1 MEGETMSDAAE
12 LDARLATLAV
22 MILLPVL
29 ILLVFRLGAAYGLAL
44 AAEAD
49 HTRRV
54 IRRFMRDNVI
64 VRDDATPP
72 DC

>member
-1 MEGETMSDAAE
+1 MNGAE

-22 MILLPVL
+22 LILLPVL

-49 HTRRV
+49 HARRV
-54 IRRFMRDNVI
+54 IRRFMRENV
-64 VRDDATPP
+64 VERDATPP